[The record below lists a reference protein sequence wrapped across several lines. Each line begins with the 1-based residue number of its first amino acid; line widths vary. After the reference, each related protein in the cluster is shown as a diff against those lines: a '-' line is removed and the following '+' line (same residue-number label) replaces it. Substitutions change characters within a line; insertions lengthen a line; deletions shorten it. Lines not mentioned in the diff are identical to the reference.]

1 MPTTSEM
8 DSSGVQQVQQ
18 QESKSNEKSNNNS
31 EAMSVEDTE
40 PASDE
45 VKVYCNE
52 EEEAEDDLRE
62 TEAKALSS
70 LSDDKSTLITESE
83 QSKEPPRGHHDL
95 AFASKRSWPLFPL
108 LFLKALIKQT
118 LLTLQ
123 LSSSLLCFFPRR
135 PQREMMLLLLLLL
148 LLSPHW
154 QIFTD
159 SMTGAATSSSFFF
172 LLS

>member
-1 MPTTSEM
+1 MCLKMPTTSEM

-40 PASDE
+40 ASDE
-45 VKVYCNE
+45 VKNFCNE

-95 AFASKRSWPLFPL
+95 AFASKRS
-108 LFLKALIKQT
+108 
-118 LLTLQ
+118 
-123 LSSSLLCFFPRR
+123 
-135 PQREMMLLLLLLL
+135 
-148 LLSPHW
+148 
-154 QIFTD
+154 
-159 SMTGAATSSSFFF
+159 
-172 LLS
+172 

>member
-95 AFASKRSWPLFPL
+95 AFASKRS
-108 LFLKALIKQT
+108 
-118 LLTLQ
+118 
-123 LSSSLLCFFPRR
+123 
-135 PQREMMLLLLLLL
+135 
-148 LLSPHW
+148 
-154 QIFTD
+154 
-159 SMTGAATSSSFFF
+159 
-172 LLS
+172 

>member
-40 PASDE
+40 ASDE
-45 VKVYCNE
+45 VKNFCNE
-52 EEEAEDDLRE
+52 EEEAEDDLRDQ
-62 TEAKALSS
+62 TEAKVKSS

-95 AFASKRSWPLFPL
+95 AFASKMKILTSIS
-108 LFLKALIKQT
+108 AL
-118 LLTLQ
+118 
-123 LSSSLLCFFPRR
+123 
-135 PQREMMLLLLLLL
+135 
-148 LLSPHW
+148 
-154 QIFTD
+154 
-159 SMTGAATSSSFFF
+159 G
-172 LLS
+172 

>member
-1 MPTTSEM
+1 MCLKMPTTSEM

-18 QESKSNEKSNNNS
+18 QESKNNEKSNS
-31 EAMSVEDTE
+31 EAMSAVEDTE

-95 AFASKRSWPLFPL
+95 AFASKRS
-108 LFLKALIKQT
+108 
-118 LLTLQ
+118 
-123 LSSSLLCFFPRR
+123 
-135 PQREMMLLLLLLL
+135 
-148 LLSPHW
+148 
-154 QIFTD
+154 
-159 SMTGAATSSSFFF
+159 
-172 LLS
+172 

>member
-40 PASDE
+40 ASDE
-45 VKVYCNE
+45 VKNFCNE
-52 EEEAEDDLRE
+52 EEEAEDDLRDQ
-62 TEAKALSS
+62 TEAKASLSS

-95 AFASKRSWPLFPL
+95 AFASKMKILTSIS
-108 LFLKALIKQT
+108 AL
-118 LLTLQ
+118 
-123 LSSSLLCFFPRR
+123 
-135 PQREMMLLLLLLL
+135 
-148 LLSPHW
+148 
-154 QIFTD
+154 
-159 SMTGAATSSSFFF
+159 G
-172 LLS
+172 